1 LMFAISA
8 GATSEV
14 VKLLLGA
21 DGLNVNT
28 AAGNGQTALMLAVA
42 GEDLEVVK
50 LLLAAG
56 ANVNAKEKD
65 GYTALMAAVSVLEG
79 REYPIA
85 DFVRALL
92 AAPGIDVNALNKR
105 GESALSEA
113 CNDEEIIA
121 ALLAVEGIQ
130 VNAAPGKISALF
142 EAASQG
148 YTLKAKMLLAVDGI
162 NPSASYEG
170 RTPLHLACINSDAD
184 LVQALLSAGAEVNS
198 QIDESGETAL
208 MEVLQDLG
216 LRSRLEDMTTHQHEF
231 YDDSRVAIIR
241 FLLADA
247 RIDLE
252 LVDSRGFTALDIVQ
266 KNSRLEPGIK
276 ASVIKMLRDAMLPKQ
291 WAKRLRV
298 RQ

>member
-1 LMFAISA
+1 MFAIYA

-14 VKLLLGA
+14 VKLILGVE
-21 DGLNVNT
+21 GLNVNT
-28 AAGNGQTALMLAVA
+28 EAGHGQTALMVAVA
-42 GEDLEVVK
+42 GEELEVVK
-50 LLLAAG
+50 RLLAAG

-65 GYTALMAAVSVLEG
+65 GNTVLMVAVSVLEG
-79 REYPIA
+79 REYPNA
-85 DFVRALL
+85 DIVRALL

-142 EAASQG
+142 EAASNG
-148 YTLKAKMLLAVDGI
+148 DTLKAKMLLAVDGI
-162 NPSASYEG
+162 DPTPSYEG
-170 RTPLHLACINSDAD
+170 RTPLHLACINSDAE
-184 LVQALLSAGAEVNS
+184 LVQALLSAGADVNT
-198 QIDESGETAL
+198 QTDDRGETAL
-208 MEVLQDLG
+208 MEVL
-216 LRSRLEDMTTHQHEF
+216 EDARMMRH
-231 YDDSRVAIIR
+231 DDSLVAIIR

-252 LVDSRGFTALDIVQ
+252 LVDSRGLTALDNVQ
-266 KNSRLEPGIK
+266 KNSRLEPEVK

-298 RQ
+298 RE